1 MAVVLGGFLEALGN
15 AGFMPC
21 GVEFDRDAALCAGT
35 NANCR
40 SMSVEDFWEQTE
52 KQLFDAI
59 HFGDVLEHLPYPE
72 DTLRKLLAQLKPGG
86 VLFVEGPLE
95 INPSPVYWSAKIFG
109 VLKHLLR
116 PNFVAADPPTHLFR
130 TGGRQQLQFFS
141 RVDPNLQLKVWS
153 VYETGWPYANGSP
166 IKRLIA
172 RLAKSIGGKKM
183 FGESFG
189 NRFRGVF
196 VN

>member
-1 MAVVLGGFLEALGN
+1 
-15 AGFMPC
+15 
-21 GVEFDRDAALCAGT
+21 
-35 NANCR
+35 
-40 SMSVEDFWEQTE
+40 MSVEDYWEQTE

-59 HFGDVLEHLPYPE
+59 HFGDVLEHLHDPE
-72 DTLRKLLAQLKPGG
+72 GIIRKLLEQLKPGG

-116 PNFVAADPPTHLFR
+116 PNFVAANPPTHLFR

-141 RVDPNLQLKVWS
+141 RVDPNLHLKVWS
-153 VYETGWPYANGSP
+153 VYETGWPYANGNP
-166 IKRLIA
+166 IKHLIA

-196 VN
+196 VKSVLVRTVALKASVL